1 MPVLPIQE
9 NTEFC
14 RPYGWRDERDAKNS
28 VSPENTDMQISVIIP
43 AFNEEHSIGKVI
55 ADIPKDCVQEII
67 VVDNGSTDQTAEIAQ
82 SSGARVVREERKGY
96 GYACLAGI
104 VNLNAPGIVVFLDGD
119 YSDYPSEMPLLTHPI
134 LCGEAELV
142 IGSRIRGTR
151 EKGALLPQARFGNTL
166 ATFLIRL
173 LFGVCYTD
181 LGPFRAIRYDRLLE
195 MNMQDKT
202 FGWTVEMQLR
212 AAKMGMRV
220 CEVPVSYR
228 KRIGQSKITGTV
240 QGTIKAAYKILATIF
255 RYGLAERFGFRNYQS
270 P

>member
-1 MPVLPIQE
+1 
-9 NTEFC
+9 
-14 RPYGWRDERDAKNS
+14 
-28 VSPENTDMQISVIIP
+28 
-43 AFNEEHSIGKVI
+43 
-55 ADIPKDCVQEII
+55 
-67 VVDNGSTDQTAEIAQ
+67 
-82 SSGARVVREERKGY
+82 
-96 GYACLAGI
+96 
-104 VNLNAPGIVVFLDGD
+104 
-119 YSDYPSEMPLLTHPI
+119 
-134 LCGEAELV
+134 
-142 IGSRIRGTR
+142 
-151 EKGALLPQARFGNTL
+151 
-166 ATFLIRL
+166 
-173 LFGVCYTD
+173 
-181 LGPFRAIRYDRLLE
+181 